1 MKKRV
6 LYFILVI
13 VLLMQTACG
22 GKVSETSYESQEK
35 KLDTKVGIL
44 EKAKMIDEGGVLWKV
59 PGVNMDDGYGI
70 DGIYLFQGSLLVSAG
85 DKLSLFSLENGKI
98 LHEVKIPNV
107 FVSTVQICG
116 DKIAVSDASY
126 GGMIRIYNSKL
137 ELIARYKLEEEYDS
151 VYLNADATKAFC
163 SDWEMDELF
172 LMDLETGQTEVL
184 LEKANSPDMDGIGDS
199 ISYVDVSNGST
210 YALDYKNNSVK
221 EIPIPYTYWLV
232 SQAEDRWLAQ
242 STEDGCSYFIGDS
255 NQYSSFT
262 REREE
267 FEEDTAVVEGPACLY
282 IKEVK
287 KDCDRIALYDME
299 GKVMSQYKFQKAD
312 WNVVTEP
319 LWCEEAN
326 GYFLIASS
334 GLFGNFSLLFW
345 NLEVPTKGKDLEV
358 TLENSYG
365 GDLDT
370 DDIQSCYERA
380 AELSQK
386 YGVEIKIGEQ
396 CEVDFGDHRTSQVTK
411 PLTIHVA
418 LKELDKALSAYPQ
431 GFLQQLTYGEQQK
444 IEISFVGELV
454 KNTISEHGSA
464 AFVSHRE
471 GKNILIANITVGSLE
486 QTFYH
491 EIMHLMDYRMEY
503 DTATGKNNV
512 YNEDAWK
519 ALNPAE
525 FSYRDS
531 YEIIQDEEYLKA
543 YQNWFVDDY
552 AKTYA
557 KEDRARIMENAAA
570 GNIEVFK
577 GKPHLIAKLE
587 YLCQYI
593 RNGFDTTGWP
603 EKTVWEET
611 LEKCR

>member
-1 MKKRV
+1 MKKRFLWFLMVVV
-6 LYFILVI
+6 LM
-13 VLLMQTACG
+13 MQTACG
-22 GKVSETSYESQEK
+22 SKTSETSQGSQEK
-35 KLDTKVGIL
+35 KLDAKVGIL
-44 EKAKMIDEGGVLWKV
+44 EKAKMLDEDGILWKV
-59 PGVNMDDGYGI
+59 PGVNIGDGYGI
-70 DGIYLFQGSLLVSAG
+70 DGIYLFQGNLLVSAE
-85 DKLSLFSLENGKI
+85 DKLSLISLENGET
-98 LHEVKIPNV
+98 LHEVKVPNV

-116 DKIAVSDASY
+116 DKIAVNDAIY
-126 GGMIRIYNSKL
+126 GGLIRIYDSKL
-137 ELIARYKLEEEYDS
+137 ELIARYELEEEYDS
-151 VYLNADATKAFC
+151 VYVNADATKVFC
-163 SDWEMDELF
+163 SGWETELF
-172 LMDLETGQTEVL
+172 LMDLATGEAEVL
-184 LEKANSPDMDGIGDS
+184 LEEANSHDMEGD
-199 ISYVDVSNGST
+199 IETVSYVDGSDGST
-210 YALDYKNNSVK
+210 YILDYKNNSVK
-221 EIPIPYTYWLV
+221 EIPIPYTYWLTN
-232 SQAEDRWLAQ
+232 QAEDRWLAQ
-242 STEDGCSYFIGDS
+242 QTEDWSSYYVGDS
-255 NQYSSFT
+255 TQYSSFT
-262 REREE
+262 WEGEE
-267 FEEDTAVVEGPACLY
+267 FVADIAVVDGPASLY
-282 IKEVK
+282 IKDEK

-299 GKVMSQYKFQKAD
+299 GKVVSQYTFQKAD

-326 GYFLIASS
+326 GYFLIAHS
-334 GLFGNFSLLFW
+334 GLFGNSSLLFW
-345 NLEVPTKGKDLEV
+345 DLEVPTKGKDLEV

-365 GDLDT
+365 GDLEKDGL
-370 DDIQSCYERA
+370 QSCYEKA
-380 AELSQK
+380 VELSQK

-396 CEVDFGDHRTSQVTK
+396 CEVDFGGYRTSQVTK

-418 LKELDKALSAYPQ
+418 LKELDKALSSYPQ
-431 GFLQQLTYGEQQK
+431 GFLQQLIYGEQQK
-444 IEISFVGELV
+444 IEISFVGDLV
-454 KNTISEHGSA
+454 ENAISEYGA
-464 AFVSHRE
+464 EAFASRRE
-471 GKNILIANITVGSLE
+471 GKNILVANITAGNLE

-531 YEIIQDEEYLKA
+531 YEVIEDEEYEKA
-543 YQNWFVDDY
+543 HQDWFVDGY

-570 GNIEVFK
+570 GNVEVFK